1 MLAYI
6 ESAALGYIIGNIQFA
21 VIFSYLLHRDD
32 VRHHGSGNAGS
43 TNMLRVYGKKDG
55 IITFAGDLLKGV
67 AGVLIGRLLGGE
79 NCAYMGAVGVIL
91 GHCYPVFF
99 GFHGG
104 KGVASSLGA
113 VFALNPLYGGIVSI
127 VAAIVAIATKTI
139 SAASLSGTAA
149 YLIIALIWGTKGNK
163 LFAAALFILI
173 CIRHR
178 ENIAR
183 MIAGS
188 EGRVLEKFKK
198 EKKPEGFDFTEN
210 EIRIRC
216 I

>member
-79 NCAYMGAVGVIL
+79 NCAYMGAMGVVL

-149 YLIIALIWGTKGNK
+149 YLIIALIWGTNGNK

-198 EKKPEGFDFTEN
+198 EK
-210 EIRIRC
+210 
-216 I
+216 

>member
-79 NCAYMGAVGVIL
+79 NCVYMGAVGVIL

-198 EKKPEGFDFTEN
+198 EK
-210 EIRIRC
+210 
-216 I
+216 

>member
-79 NCAYMGAVGVIL
+79 NWRRAGSLLSGVLRISRREGRGFVLGRGVRPQPALWRYSLDSSRHSSDSHKNHIRSFPFRHRGIPDHSAYMG
-91 GHCYPVFF
+91 Y
-99 GFHGG
+99 
-104 KGVASSLGA
+104 
-113 VFALNPLYGGIVSI
+113 
-127 VAAIVAIATKTI
+127 
-139 SAASLSGTAA
+139 
-149 YLIIALIWGTKGNK
+149 
-163 LFAAALFILI
+163 
-173 CIRHR
+173 
-178 ENIAR
+178 
-183 MIAGS
+183 
-188 EGRVLEKFKK
+188 
-198 EKKPEGFDFTEN
+198 
-210 EIRIRC
+210 
-216 I
+216 

>member
-67 AGVLIGRLLGGE
+67 AGALIGRLLGGE
-79 NCAYMGAVGVIL
+79 NCAYMGAMGVVL

-149 YLIIALIWGTKGNK
+149 YLIIAFIWGTKGNK

-198 EKKPEGFDFTEN
+198 EK
-210 EIRIRC
+210 
-216 I
+216 

>member
-55 IITFAGDLLKGV
+55 IITFAGDFLKGV

-79 NCAYMGAVGVIL
+79 NCAYMGAMDVVL
-91 GHCYPVFF
+91 GHCYPAFF

-127 VAAIVAIATKTI
+127 VAAIVAIATKII

-198 EKKPEGFDFTEN
+198 EK
-210 EIRIRC
+210 
-216 I
+216 

>member
-79 NCAYMGAVGVIL
+79 NCAYMGAVGVVL

-163 LFAAALFILI
+163 LFAAALFTLI

-198 EKKPEGFDFTEN
+198 EK
-210 EIRIRC
+210 
-216 I
+216 

>member
-43 TNMLRVYGKKDG
+43 TNMQRVYGKKDG

-67 AGVLIGRLLGGE
+67 AGALIGRLLGGE
-79 NCAYMGAVGVIL
+79 NCAYMGAMGVVL

-198 EKKPEGFDFTEN
+198 EK
-210 EIRIRC
+210 
-216 I
+216 

>member
-1 MLAYI
+1 M
-6 ESAALGYIIGNIQFA
+6 
-21 VIFSYLLHRDD
+21 
-32 VRHHGSGNAGS
+32 
-43 TNMLRVYGKKDG
+43 
-55 IITFAGDLLKGV
+55 
-67 AGVLIGRLLGGE
+67 
-79 NCAYMGAVGVIL
+79 
-91 GHCYPVFF
+91 
-99 GFHGG
+99 
-104 KGVASSLGA
+104 SLGA

-149 YLIIALIWGTKGNK
+149 YLIIALIWGTKENK

-183 MIAGS
+183 IIAGS

-198 EKKPEGFDFTEN
+198 EK
-210 EIRIRC
+210 
-216 I
+216 

>member
-21 VIFSYLLHRDD
+21 VIFSHLLHRDD

-67 AGVLIGRLLGGE
+67 AGVLIGKLLGGE
-79 NCAYMGAVGVIL
+79 NCAYMGAVGV
-91 GHCYPVFF
+91 
-99 GFHGG
+99 
-104 KGVASSLGA
+104 

-198 EKKPEGFDFTEN
+198 EK
-210 EIRIRC
+210 
-216 I
+216 

>member
-6 ESAALGYIIGNIQFA
+6 ESAALGYIIGNIKFA

-32 VRHHGSGNAGS
+32 VRHHGSGNAGR

-163 LFAAALFILI
+163 LFAAVLFILI

-198 EKKPEGFDFTEN
+198 EK
-210 EIRIRC
+210 
-216 I
+216 

>member
-67 AGVLIGRLLGGE
+67 AGALIGRLLGGE
-79 NCAYMGAVGVIL
+79 NCAYMGAVGVVL

-104 KGVASSLGA
+104 KGAASSLGA

-198 EKKPEGFDFTEN
+198 GK
-210 EIRIRC
+210 
-216 I
+216 

>member
-183 MIAGS
+183 LIAGS

-198 EKKPEGFDFTEN
+198 EK
-210 EIRIRC
+210 
-216 I
+216 

>member
-79 NCAYMGAVGVIL
+79 NCAYMGAMGVVL
-91 GHCYPVFF
+91 GHCYPAFF
-99 GFHGG
+99 GFSCG
-104 KGVASSLGA
+104 KRCRPRYRRCSSSFGRGVRPQPALWRYSLDSSRHSSDSHKNHIRS
-113 VFALNPLYGGIVSI
+113 FP
-127 VAAIVAIATKTI
+127 
-139 SAASLSGTAA
+139 
-149 YLIIALIWGTKGNK
+149 
-163 LFAAALFILI
+163 F
-173 CIRHR
+173 RHR
-178 ENIAR
+178 GIPNHSAY
-183 MIAGS
+183 MG
-188 EGRVLEKFKK
+188 
-198 EKKPEGFDFTEN
+198 D
-210 EIRIRC
+210 
-216 I
+216 

>member
-1 MLAYI
+1 M
-6 ESAALGYIIGNIQFA
+6 
-21 VIFSYLLHRDD
+21 
-32 VRHHGSGNAGS
+32 
-43 TNMLRVYGKKDG
+43 
-55 IITFAGDLLKGV
+55 
-67 AGVLIGRLLGGE
+67 
-79 NCAYMGAVGVIL
+79 
-91 GHCYPVFF
+91 
-99 GFHGG
+99 
-104 KGVASSLGA
+104 SLGA

-163 LFAAALFILI
+163 FFAAALFILI

-198 EKKPEGFDFTEN
+198 EK
-210 EIRIRC
+210 
-216 I
+216 

>member
-79 NCAYMGAVGVIL
+79 NCAYMGAMSCWATVTR
-91 GHCYPVFF
+91 C
-99 GFHGG
+99 
-104 KGVASSLGA
+104 SS
-113 VFALNPLYGGIVSI
+113 
-127 VAAIVAIATKTI
+127 
-139 SAASLSGTAA
+139 
-149 YLIIALIWGTKGNK
+149 
-163 LFAAALFILI
+163 
-173 CIRHR
+173 
-178 ENIAR
+178 
-183 MIAGS
+183 
-188 EGRVLEKFKK
+188 
-198 EKKPEGFDFTEN
+198 DFTAG
-210 EIRIRC
+210 RAWLRPWARC
-216 I
+216 SPSTRFMEV

>member
-43 TNMLRVYGKKDG
+43 TNMLRVYGKTEG

-79 NCAYMGAVGVIL
+79 NCAYVGALGVLL
-91 GHCYPVFF
+91 GHCYPAFF

-113 VFALNPLYGGIVSI
+113 VLTLNPLYGVII
-127 VAAIVAIATKTI
+127 LIPAAIAMIATKTI

-149 YLIIALIWGTKGNK
+149 YLIISLIWGTTGNK
-163 LFAAALFILI
+163 LFAAVLFIVI
-173 CIRHR
+173 CTRHR

-183 MIAGS
+183 IIAGN

-198 EKKPEGFDFTEN
+198 EK
-210 EIRIRC
+210 
-216 I
+216 

>member
-67 AGVLIGRLLGGE
+67 AGVLIGQVLGGE
-79 NCAYMGAVGVIL
+79 KCAYMGAMGVVL
-91 GHCYPVFF
+91 GDWCPAFF

-198 EKKPEGFDFTEN
+198 EK
-210 EIRIRC
+210 
-216 I
+216 

>member
-6 ESAALGYIIGNIQFA
+6 ESVALGYIIGNIQFA

-67 AGVLIGRLLGGE
+67 AGALIGRLLGGE
-79 NCAYMGAVGVIL
+79 NCAYMGAMGVVL

-198 EKKPEGFDFTEN
+198 EK
-210 EIRIRC
+210 
-216 I
+216 

>member
-21 VIFSYLLHRDD
+21 VIFSHLLHRDD

-67 AGVLIGRLLGGE
+67 TQEADVIVA
-79 NCAYMGAVGVIL
+79 NMGAMGVVL

-198 EKKPEGFDFTEN
+198 GK
-210 EIRIRC
+210 
-216 I
+216 

>member
-55 IITFAGDLLKGV
+55 IITFVGDLLKGV

-149 YLIIALIWGTKGNK
+149 YLIIALIWGTKENK

-198 EKKPEGFDFTEN
+198 EK
-210 EIRIRC
+210 
-216 I
+216 

>member
-67 AGVLIGRLLGGE
+67 AGALIGRLLGGE

-198 EKKPEGFDFTEN
+198 EK
-210 EIRIRC
+210 
-216 I
+216 

>member
-67 AGVLIGRLLGGE
+67 AGALIGRLLGGE
-79 NCAYMGAVGVIL
+79 NCAYMGAVGVVL

-198 EKKPEGFDFTEN
+198 EK
-210 EIRIRC
+210 
-216 I
+216 

>member
-21 VIFSYLLHRDD
+21 VIFSHLLHRDD

-79 NCAYMGAVGVIL
+79 NCAYMGAMGVVL
-91 GHCYPVFF
+91 GHCYP
-99 GFHGG
+99 
-104 KGVASSLGA
+104 VASSLGA

-198 EKKPEGFDFTEN
+198 GK
-210 EIRIRC
+210 
-216 I
+216 

>member
-55 IITFAGDLLKGV
+55 IITFAGDFLKGV

-91 GHCYPVFF
+91 GHCYPAFF

-178 ENIAR
+178 E
-183 MIAGS
+183 
-188 EGRVLEKFKK
+188 
-198 EKKPEGFDFTEN
+198 T
-210 EIRIRC
+210 
-216 I
+216 

>member
-67 AGVLIGRLLGGE
+67 AGALIGRLLGGE
-79 NCAYMGAVGVIL
+79 NCAYMGAVGVVL

-149 YLIIALIWGTKGNK
+149 YLLIALIWGTKGNK

-198 EKKPEGFDFTEN
+198 EK
-210 EIRIRC
+210 
-216 I
+216 

>member
-67 AGVLIGRLLGGE
+67 AGALIGRLLGGE
-79 NCAYMGAVGVIL
+79 NCAYMGAMGVVL

-198 EKKPEGFDFTEN
+198 GK
-210 EIRIRC
+210 
-216 I
+216 

>member
-21 VIFSYLLHRDD
+21 VIFGYLLHRDD

-67 AGVLIGRLLGGE
+67 AGALIGRLLGGE
-79 NCAYMGAVGVIL
+79 NCAYMGAMGVVL

-198 EKKPEGFDFTEN
+198 EK
-210 EIRIRC
+210 
-216 I
+216 

>member
-67 AGVLIGRLLGGE
+67 AGVLIGRLLG
-79 NCAYMGAVGVIL
+79 
-91 GHCYPVFF
+91 
-99 GFHGG
+99 GG

-198 EKKPEGFDFTEN
+198 GK
-210 EIRIRC
+210 
-216 I
+216 

>member
-198 EKKPEGFDFTEN
+198 ENWEMKPCPSRT
-210 EIRIRC
+210 RPRC
-216 I
+216 GT

>member
-1 MLAYI
+1 
-6 ESAALGYIIGNIQFA
+6 
-21 VIFSYLLHRDD
+21 
-32 VRHHGSGNAGS
+32 
-43 TNMLRVYGKKDG
+43 MLRVYGKKDG

-79 NCAYMGAVGVIL
+79 NCAYMGAMGVVL
-91 GHCYPVFF
+91 GHCYPAFF

-163 LFAAALFILI
+163 LFAAVLFILI

-198 EKKPEGFDFTEN
+198 EK
-210 EIRIRC
+210 
-216 I
+216 

>member
-43 TNMLRVYGKKDG
+43 TNMLRVYGKLDG

-67 AGVLIGRLLGGE
+67 AGVLIGKALGGE
-79 NCAYMGAVGVIL
+79 SCAYVGAVGVLL
-91 GHCYPVFF
+91 GHCYPAFF

-113 VFALNPLYGGIVSI
+113 VFALNPLYGAAISV
-127 VAAIVAIATKTI
+127 VAAIVAILTKTI
-139 SAASLSGTAA
+139 SAASLAGTTA
-149 YLIIALIWGTKGNK
+149 YLVIALIWGTKANK
-163 LFAAALFILI
+163 LFAAVVFAVI

-198 EKKPEGFDFTEN
+198 EK
-210 EIRIRC
+210 
-216 I
+216 